1 MKVRHYS
8 KHLPHYLSLVG
19 ILIVA
24 AFGFAFFS
32 YDPLFQ
38 SGIAV
43 ATVVAYVVWGLIHH
57 WLHRDLTLSVVI
69 EYILIAALGL
79 VIFISLLFRA

>member
-8 KHLPHYLSLVG
+8 KHLPHYLSLIG

-24 AFGFAFFS
+24 TLGFIFFL

-43 ATVVAYVVWGLIHH
+43 AAAFAYVVWGLIHH
-57 WLHRDLTLSVVI
+57 FLHRDLTLSVVI
-69 EYILIAALGL
+69 EYALVAALGL
-79 VIFISLLFRA
+79 VIFFSLIFRA